1 MKPLPDRRQVAV
13 LRPEAERVR
22 IGLRG
27 TTVLTAD
34 GAQGVGTA
42 ARPARCRGVLTLIS
56 GASFEARD
64 GLRRAG
70 VDEPVTYADD
80 RTT

>member
-34 GAQGVGTA
+34 GAQGVEQPPVPLGA
-42 ARPARCRGVLTLIS
+42 A
-56 GASFEARD
+56 AS
-64 GLRRAG
+64 
-70 VDEPVTYADD
+70 
-80 RTT
+80 